1 MPFCGVGG
9 TRADG
14 DGEKDL
20 GKGVLSWHPR
30 PRPRALDPGIN
41 WTTQRVSLS
50 LSLWM
55 GRDPQ
60 SEEEDSLPSRT
71 GIPLRSQ
78 ALTIKWGSLVEPH
91 LRQLTIRVFTSPGT
105 LGPTSNHSGTGCTT
119 PMSWRC
125 TTAQGRVVASHP
137 RTRRGGKGAGPCAST
152 RETT

>member
-1 MPFCGVGG
+1 MELEGHGQTG
-9 TRADG
+9 TGKRTW
-14 DGEKDL
+14 EK
-20 GKGVLSWHPR
+20 GCCRGIPTTTTR
-30 PRPRALDPGIN
+30 IGPGIIGLLY
-41 WTTQRVSLS
+41 TTSLSLS